1 MVDVD
6 GVLVCG
12 RPFDGKPW
20 ASTIE
25 GDLGLKP
32 SDLDREFFIPYWN
45 DIVIGRLSLSE
56 VLKPTLV
63 RIAPHLP
70 YGDFLTYWFEND
82 ARLNE
87 KLLEELSQQRDIGIK
102 VYLATNQEHARASYL
117 IEQLGLGQH
126 SDGIYYSAAL
136 GSRKPDRTFFEK
148 AAALS
153 GFSPEQLLLID
164 DTSANV
170 EAARGLGWSAIKWI
184 EGSSL
189 FTELEKLQS
198 SRTS

>member
-1 MVDVD
+1 M
-6 GVLVCG
+6 
-12 RPFDGKPW
+12 
-20 ASTIE
+20 
-25 GDLGLKP
+25 
-32 SDLDREFFIPYWN
+32 
-45 DIVIGRLSLSE
+45 
-56 VLKPTLV
+56 
-63 RIAPHLP
+63 P
-70 YGDFLTYWFEND
+70 YGDFLAYWFEND

-87 KLLEELSQQRDIGIK
+87 PLLEELSQQRDIGIK

-126 SDGIYYSAAL
+126 CDGIYYSAAL
-136 GSRKPDRTFFEK
+136 GSRKPDRIFFGK

-153 GFSPEQLLLID
+153 GFSPEQLVLID

-170 EAARGLGWSAIKWI
+170 EAARGLGWNAIKWI

-189 FTELEKLQS
+189 STELEELQS